1 METNSYNSGSPRSC
15 QDRFIN
21 TWTKDESCRGTGKR
35 ESKNASAANGN
46 CLTATVKN
54 KGAGHE
60 ISGQPWPK
68 VWHPHPWA
76 VAEET
81 ILEKYTCTPNLWQ
94 HCLQETKYGSNQ
106 QGNQHRHGQQGV
118 VHTHKGKAQA
128 IRGGGKSATGSDTEG
143 PREEPRKPSQSDRGR
158 PIAQASLPGGS
169 SKCAHINSLRKETP
183 THTLKTHLVFRLGK
197 PQTGIHPELG
207 SSQTYS
213 HTDMKTGLHKDLQ
226 ERTGNPTHRP
236 VQPRQTGKV
245 PEKTTHTSL
254 WT

>member
-1 METNSYNSGSPRSC
+1 MEHGELRWSSCGRLLLWGEDAHVWRAEASTVQGEWVPQCQLEILQHKIKMVKNSYNSAAPRSC

-21 TWTKDESCRGTGKR
+21 IWTKDESCRGTGKR

-46 CLTATVKN
+46 WLTATVKN
-54 KGAGHE
+54 NGAGHE

-68 VWHPHPWA
+68 VWHPQPWA

-158 PIAQASLPGGS
+158 PIAQAS
-169 SKCAHINSLRKETP
+169 
-183 THTLKTHLVFRLGK
+183 VFRFL
-197 PQTGIHPELG
+197 
-207 SSQTYS
+207 
-213 HTDMKTGLHKDLQ
+213 
-226 ERTGNPTHRP
+226 
-236 VQPRQTGKV
+236 
-245 PEKTTHTSL
+245 
-254 WT
+254 

>member
-106 QGNQHRHGQQGV
+106 QGNQHRHGQGV

-143 PREEPRKPSQSDRGR
+143 PRGETTTSVTMES
-158 PIAQASLPGGS
+158 PI
-169 SKCAHINSLRKETP
+169 
-183 THTLKTHLVFRLGK
+183 
-197 PQTGIHPELG
+197 
-207 SSQTYS
+207 
-213 HTDMKTGLHKDLQ
+213 
-226 ERTGNPTHRP
+226 
-236 VQPRQTGKV
+236 
-245 PEKTTHTSL
+245 
-254 WT
+254 